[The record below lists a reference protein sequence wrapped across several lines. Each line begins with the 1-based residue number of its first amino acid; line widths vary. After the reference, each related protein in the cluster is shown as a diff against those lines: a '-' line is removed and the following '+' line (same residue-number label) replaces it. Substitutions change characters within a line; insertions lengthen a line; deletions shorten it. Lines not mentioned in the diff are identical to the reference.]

1 MKMLPRTI
9 GVLCLVLPF
18 LALGAD
24 ARVSAG
30 DARAIR
36 AVIRGQLDAFAH
48 EDGAK
53 AFSYASAD
61 IREQFGDAETFM
73 EMVRSSYPVV
83 YRPASVDFLPP
94 TALAGEVLQQV
105 RMADGAGRLWLARYH
120 MEKQK
125 DGAWRIAGC
134 DLGPTGGTAT

>member
-1 MKMLPRTI
+1 MTLARAIAMVGLL
-9 GVLCLVLPF
+9 LCAF
-18 LALGAD
+18 SAGAD
-24 ARVSAG
+24 IRVSAG
-30 DARAIR
+30 DSRAIR
-36 AVIRGQLDAFAH
+36 AVIRAQLDAFAH
-48 EDGAK
+48 EDGPK

-61 IREQFGDAETFM
+61 IREQFGDADTFM

-94 TALAGEVLQQV
+94 TALEGEVLQQV
-105 RMADGAGRLWLARYH
+105 RMTDGAGRLWLARYH

>member
-1 MKMLPRTI
+1 MQMLPRLI
-9 GVLCLVLPF
+9 AVLCLILPF
-18 LALGAD
+18 LAFGAD
-24 ARVSAG
+24 AQVSAG
-30 DARAIR
+30 DSRAIR
-36 AVIRGQLDAFAH
+36 AVIRAQLDAFAH
-48 EDGAK
+48 EDGPK

-61 IREQFGDAETFM
+61 IREQFGDADSFM

-94 TALAGEVLQQV
+94 TALDGEVLQQV
-105 RMADGAGRLWLARYH
+105 RMVDAAGRLWLARYH

-134 DLGPTGGTAT
+134 DLGLTGGTAT